1 MARKLDTKAIEANR
15 QKRHKGN
22 DERERR
28 VQEFRDAVKENNV
41 NPRTY
46 EVPPEVRVKIEPA
59 KKPITA
65 GYARVST
72 QEEAQAESF
81 ENQVQHLTKMIQ
93 SNPSWEFGGIFS
105 DEGISGT
112 TVAGRKGFQRMIEAA
127 QNHEI
132 DLIVTKV
139 MSRFGRNSRE
149 ILANLEIL
157 ASLKPPVGV
166 IFELPGLHSLDPKN
180 DLLITILSA
189 IAQLEAQQK
198 SESIKRGIR
207 SRMKLGIFKFT
218 VRNTLGYYRDFY
230 GRIKVDE
237 AEAEI
242 VKFIYESFL
251 EGAAPVDIADAL
263 TRQEISTPTGLY
275 VWRPG
280 TILGILSNEKYTG
293 NALFQKY
300 IVKNYLDQK
309 TVKNNIIPMIMAEN
323 NHQAIIS
330 QHDWDKV
337 QELLRT
343 RKTQEAG
350 RSTVAAMR
358 LGNSFNFTRI
368 KSGALK
374 GHYLLDCNWTRIQ
387 RKYFLQNIVSPI
399 MIKELSTHEHAEIR
413 HFKTESPG
421 Y

>member
-1 MARKLDTKAIEANR
+1 MARKLDKKAIEANR
-15 QKRHKGN
+15 QKRENNN

-28 VQEFRDAVKENNV
+28 VQEFRNAVQENRE

-46 EVPPEVRVKIEPA
+46 EIPPKARADIEPA
-59 KKPITA
+59 KKPVTA

-81 ENQVQHLTKMIQ
+81 ENQVQHLTGLIQ
-93 SNPSWEFGGIFS
+93 GNPSWEFGGIFS

-112 TVAGRKGFQRMIEAA
+112 SVAARKGFQMMMEAA

-132 DLIVTKV
+132 DLIVTKD
-139 MSRFGRNSRE
+139 MSRFGRNCRE
-149 ILANLEIL
+149 ILTNLKIL
-157 ASLKPPVGV
+157 ADLKPPVGV

-180 DLLITILSA
+180 DLLITLLSA
-189 IAQLEAQQK
+189 IAQLESQQK

-251 EGAAPVDIADAL
+251 EGASPIDIADAL
-263 TRQEISTPTGLY
+263 TCQEISTPTGLY
-275 VWRPG
+275 VWRKG

-293 NALFQKY
+293 KALLQKY
-300 IVKNYLDQK
+300 IVKNYLDHK
-309 TVKNNIIPMIMAEN
+309 TEKNDIIPMIMSEN
-323 NHQAIIS
+323 SHQAIIS

-337 QELLRT
+337 QELLLT
-343 RKTQEAG
+343 RKTQKPD
-350 RSTVAAMR
+350 RSAVKAMR
-358 LGNSFNFTRI
+358 LENPFHFVRI
-368 KSGALK
+368 KSGTLK
-374 GHYLLDCNWTRIQ
+374 GHYLLDCNWTRAQ
-387 RKYFLQNIVSPI
+387 REYFLQNIISS
-399 MIKELSTHEHAEIR
+399 KND
-413 HFKTESPG
+413 
-421 Y
+421 

>member
-1 MARKLDTKAIEANR
+1 
-15 QKRHKGN
+15 
-22 DERERR
+22 
-28 VQEFRDAVKENNV
+28 VQEFRNAVKENSL

-46 EVPPEVRVKIEPA
+46 EIPPKARVDVEPT
-59 KKPITA
+59 KKPVTV

-81 ENQVQHLTKMIQ
+81 ENQIQHLTGMIQ
-93 SNPSWEFGGIFS
+93 GNPSWEFGGIFS

-112 TVAGRKGFQRMIEAA
+112 SVAARKGFQKMIEAA

-132 DLIVTKV
+132 DLIITKD
-139 MSRFGRNSRE
+139 MSRFGRNCRE
-149 ILANLEIL
+149 ILTNLKIL
-157 ASLKPPVGV
+157 ADLRPPVGV

-180 DLLITILSA
+180 DLLITLLSA

-263 TRQEISTPTGLY
+263 TCQEISTPTGLY
-275 VWRPG
+275 VWRTG

-293 NALFQKY
+293 NALLQKY
-300 IVKNYLDQK
+300 IVKNYLDHR
-309 TVKNNIIPMIMAEN
+309 TEKNDIIPMIMAEN
-323 NHQAIIS
+323 NHPAIIS

-337 QELLRT
+337 QELLRNRQT
-343 RKTQEAG
+343 YKSDRPALTAPWLKK
-350 RSTVAAMR
+350 
-358 LGNSFNFTRI
+358 SFNFTRI

-374 GHYLLDCNWTRIQ
+374 GYYILDCGWTRIQ
-387 RKYFLQNIVSPI
+387 REYFLKNIVSPNNND
-399 MIKELSTHEHAEIR
+399 
-413 HFKTESPG
+413 
-421 Y
+421 

>member
-1 MARKLDTKAIEANR
+1 MRRCSNIARKLDIKAIEANR
-15 QKRHKGN
+15 QKRQKGN

-28 VQEFRDAVKENNV
+28 VQEFRNAVKESIE

-46 EVPPEVRVKIEPA
+46 EIPPKTRADVESVR
-59 KKPITA
+59 KPVTV

-81 ENQVQHLTKMIQ
+81 ENQVQHLTGMIKG
-93 SNPSWEFGGIFS
+93 NPSWEFGGVFS

-112 TVAGRKGFQRMIEAA
+112 SVAARKGFQRMINAA

-132 DLIVTKV
+132 DLIITKD
-139 MSRFGRNSRE
+139 MSRFGRNCRE
-149 ILANLEIL
+149 ILTNLKIL
-157 ASLKPPVGV
+157 ADLKPPVGV
-166 IFELPGLHSLDPKN
+166 VFELPGLHSLDPKN
-180 DLLITILSA
+180 DLLITLLSA
-189 IAQLEAQQK
+189 IAQLESQQK

-251 EGAAPVDIADAL
+251 EGVSPSDIAYAL
-263 TRQEISTPTGLY
+263 TCQEISTPTGLY
-275 VWRPG
+275 VWRAG

-293 NALFQKY
+293 NALLQKY
-300 IVKNYLDQK
+300 IVKNYLDHR
-309 TVKNNIIPMIMAEN
+309 TEKNDVIPMIMSEN
-323 NHQAIIS
+323 NHTPIIS
-330 QHDWDKV
+330 QQDWDKV
-337 QELLRT
+337 QELLQSRQM
-343 RKTQEAG
+343 RKSDWSALK
-350 RSTVAAMR
+350 APW
-358 LGNSFNFTRI
+358 LKNSFNFIRI

-374 GHYLLDCNWTRIQ
+374 GHYILDCNWTRAQ
-387 RKYFLQNIVSPI
+387 REYFLKNSVSKNNID
-399 MIKELSTHEHAEIR
+399 
-413 HFKTESPG
+413 
-421 Y
+421 

>member
-1 MARKLDTKAIEANR
+1 MARKLDTKTIEANR
-15 QKRHKGN
+15 QKYQKNN

-28 VQEFRDAVKENNV
+28 VREFREAVKEHSE

-46 EVPPEVRVKIEPA
+46 EIPPKVRADAPA
-59 KKPITA
+59 VKKPITA

-81 ENQVQHLTKMIQ
+81 ENQVQNLTTLIQ
-93 SNPSWEFGGIFS
+93 GNPSWEFGGIFS

-112 TVAGRKGFQRMIEAA
+112 SVTGRKGFQKMIEAA

-132 DLIVTKV
+132 DLIVTKD

-149 ILANLEIL
+149 ILTNLEIL
-157 ASLKPPVGV
+157 AGLKPPVGV
-166 IFELPGLHSLDPKN
+166 IFELPGLNSLDPKN

-207 SRMKLGIFKFT
+207 SRMQLGIFKFT

-230 GRIKVDE
+230 GRIKIDE

-251 EGAAPVDIADAL
+251 EGVAPIDIADAL
-263 TRQEISTPTGLY
+263 THQEISTPTGLY
-275 VWRPG
+275 VWRTG

-293 NALFQKY
+293 NALLQKY
-300 IVKNYLDQK
+300 IVKNYLDHK
-309 TVKNNIIPMIMAEN
+309 TEKNDVIPMIMSEN

-330 QHDWDKV
+330 QRDWDKV
-337 QELLRT
+337 QELLLT
-343 RKTQEAG
+343 RRAQK
-350 RSTVAAMR
+350 SSR
-358 LGNSFNFTRI
+358 LAFKAKILEKSFHFIRI

-374 GHYLLDCNWTRIQ
+374 GHYLLDCNWTRAQ
-387 RKYFLQNIVSPI
+387 RKYFLQNIIAS
-399 MIKELSTHEHAEIR
+399 KNNE
-413 HFKTESPG
+413 
-421 Y
+421 

>member
-1 MARKLDTKAIEANR
+1 MARKLDRKAIETNR
-15 QKRHKGN
+15 QKRKKGN

-28 VQEFRDAVKENNV
+28 VQEFRDAVRENSV

-46 EVPPEVRVKIEPA
+46 EIPPEVRIDVEPA
-59 KKPITA
+59 KKPVTA

-81 ENQVQHLTKMIQ
+81 ENQVQHLTGLIQ
-93 SNPSWEFGGIFS
+93 NNPSWEFGGIFS

-112 TVAGRKGFQRMIEAA
+112 SVAARKGFQNMIEAA
-127 QNHEI
+127 KNHEI
-132 DLIVTKV
+132 DLIVTKD

-149 ILANLEIL
+149 ILTNLEIL
-157 ASLKPPVGV
+157 AGLKPPVGV

-189 IAQLEAQQK
+189 IAQLEAQQR

-207 SRMKLGIFKFT
+207 GRMKLGIFKFT

-251 EGAAPVDIADAL
+251 EGVAPVDIADTL
-263 TRQEISTPTGLY
+263 TGQEISTPTGLY
-275 VWRPG
+275 VWRTG

-300 IVKNYLDQK
+300 IVKNYLDHK
-309 TVKNNIIPMIMAEN
+309 TVKNDIIPMIMAEN
-323 NHQAIIS
+323 NHPAIIS
-330 QHDWDKV
+330 QHDWDKS
-337 QELLRT
+337 QALLRSWQ
-343 RKTQEAG
+343 TQKSN
-350 RSTVAAMR
+350 RSAVKPMK
-358 LGNSFNFTRI
+358 LGKSFHFIRI

-374 GHYLLDCNWTRIQ
+374 GHYLLDCNWTRAQ
-387 RKYFLQNIVSPI
+387 REYFLQNIVSP
-399 MIKELSTHEHAEIR
+399 K
-413 HFKTESPG
+413 K
-421 Y
+421 